1 MKKVY
6 KLEDLDCANCA
17 MALERAV
24 AKLDGINSVN
34 VSFVGEKMTLDYDE
48 TKEGVLAAV
57 KAAANKLEPDWEL
70 IGL

>member
-1 MKKVY
+1 MKKVIRI
-6 KLEDLDCANCA
+6 KNLDCANCA

-24 AKLDGINSVN
+24 AKLEGINSVN

>member
-1 MKKVY
+1 MKKVVRI
-6 KLEDLDCANCA
+6 KNLDCANCA

-57 KAAANKLEPDWEL
+57 KATANKLEPDWEL

>member
-1 MKKVY
+1 
-6 KLEDLDCANCA
+6 